1 MSGQRAPKPY
11 RQRVFGPFAFDEAS
25 GELRKHGIRVRLRG
39 QPRQI
44 LEVLLLQPGSIVSR
58 DEFQQQLWSSST
70 FVDFEH
76 GLNGAMNRLRQVLG
90 DSADQPRY
98 IETLPGQGYR
108 FIEGVHDSSS
118 EPILVVM
125 RPVPGSAIVEASSP
139 SSPTIHSTAKST
151 WLLWSVGLVVVLTLG
166 YLVALRPPPKP
177 SSPILRFSISPPP
190 GYSIEAASSRQTFAL
205 SPDGTQLAFT
215 AANASGIFQAFV
227 RNLDGLDSKPLPNAA
242 GSYTVFWAR
251 DGRSLFFTASGS
263 LRRSALD
270 GDSYQVICDA
280 PPITFGGALMGPN
293 LLISSRWGN
302 YVAPLSG
309 GAARAIKELYPW
321 PELLP
326 DGKHL
331 LYTVFDASSGHHRA
345 RVVEY
350 GNPAALKDLQ
360 ETDSRVMY
368 APSVSKP
375 ATGYLIYVR
384 AGNLLAQPFDP
395 RSLRVYGEPLPIAS
409 SVYSFFPT
417 GAADFSISNN
427 GLLAYQRYLS
437 RSQLA
442 WVNRRGEVVR
452 TIGPANVNLK
462 HGRLSPDGKK
472 VATAIFDLN
481 RGVFDIW
488 VIDLESG
495 ASRRA
500 IVGRGLVSNPVWAP
514 DSQKLVFNGAYD
526 SPPKLFLRGI
536 GENDAVE
543 SLPTGDFQVPSDWSS
558 DGRYIAYTN
567 TSFAQ
572 VQNEMHGSVW
582 LIDTARGR
590 MVVPLLNTTFH
601 ETAPAFSP
609 DCRWLA
615 FTSNE
620 SGRTE
625 VYLQAFAPGESPR
638 LIGERHLVS
647 RQGAVSLRWR
657 RDGKELFYLALD
669 GRVYAVPIT
678 LGSKPK
684 IGKATP
690 LFAIGT
696 EARLAIHDTE
706 GFDVS
711 LDGQEFLVP
720 ITTSSEHS
728 EIVVVQNWE
737 AEALRKHGKLN

>member
-1 MSGQRAPKPY
+1 M
-11 RQRVFGPFAFDEAS
+11 PFSDS
-25 GELRKHGIRVRLRG
+25 N
-39 QPRQI
+39 
-44 LEVLLLQPGSIVSR
+44 LLARHL
-58 DEFQQQLWSSST
+58 
-70 FVDFEH
+70 
-76 GLNGAMNRLRQVLG
+76 
-90 DSADQPRY
+90 
-98 IETLPGQGYR
+98 
-108 FIEGVHDSSS
+108 
-118 EPILVVM
+118 
-125 RPVPGSAIVEASSP
+125 
-139 SSPTIHSTAKST
+139 K
-151 WLLWSVGLVVVLTLG
+151 
-166 YLVALRPPPKP
+166 
-177 SSPILRFSISPPP
+177 
-190 GYSIEAASSRQTFAL
+190 
-205 SPDGTQLAFT
+205 
-215 AANASGIFQAFV
+215 
-227 RNLDGLDSKPLPNAA
+227 AA
-242 GSYTVFWAR
+242 GKQI
-251 DGRSLFFTASGS
+251 G
-263 LRRSALD
+263 
-270 GDSYQVICDA
+270 A
-280 PPITFGGALMGPN
+280 PWLG
-293 LLISSRWGN
+293 W
-302 YVAPLSG
+302 
-309 GAARAIKELYPW
+309 
-321 PELLP
+321 
-326 DGKHL
+326 
-331 LYTVFDASSGHHRA
+331 HHRA
-345 RVVEY
+345 HVVEY

-368 APSVSKP
+368 APSLAKP
-375 ATGYLIYVR
+375 ETGYLIYVR

-395 RSLRVYGEPLPIAS
+395 RSLMVYGEPLPIAS
-409 SVYSFFPT
+409 SIYSFFPT
-417 GAADFSISNN
+417 GAADFSTSNN

-500 IVGRGLVSNPVWAP
+500 IVGRRLVTNPVWAP
-514 DSQKLVFNGAYD
+514 DSQRLVFNGAYD

-543 SLPTGDFQVPSDWSS
+543 SLPTGDFQMPSDWSS

-572 VQNEMHGSVW
+572 VQNEMRGSVW

-590 MVVPLLNTTFH
+590 NVVPLLNTTFH

-625 VYLQAFAPGESPR
+625 VYLQAFATGESPR
-638 LIGERHLVS
+638 LIRERHLVS

-669 GRVYAVPIT
+669 GRLYAVPIT

-684 IGKATP
+684 IGKATS

-711 LDGQEFLVP
+711 LDGKEFLVP